1 MSDSALPMVGE
12 AVLSIAIVVAVL
24 MVFIPT
30 GLRCPECGSIQL
42 TKILVGFPIWIC
54 ESCQNVFRVPEKGRF
69 G

>member
-1 MSDSALPMVGE
+1 
-12 AVLSIAIVVAVL
+12 

>member
-1 MSDSALPMVGE
+1 MSAAAIPLVGE
-12 AVLSIAIVVAVL
+12 AVLSLAIVVAVL

-30 GLRCPECGSIQL
+30 GMRCRECGSIQL

-54 ESCQNVFRVPEKGRF
+54 DSCQNVFRVPEKGRF

>member
-1 MSDSALPMVGE
+1 MSDAAMPMVGE
-12 AVLSIAIVVAVL
+12 AVLSLAVVVAVL

-54 ESCQNVFRVPEKGRF
+54 ESCQNVFRVR
-69 G
+69 

>member
-1 MSDSALPMVGE
+1 MSAAAIPLVGE
-12 AVLSIAIVVAVL
+12 AVLSLAIVVAVL

-30 GLRCPECGSIQL
+30 GMRCPEGGSIQL